1 MAREVA
7 QLLPAPAL
15 LPEDLSLVPHTH
27 IGSESSQ
34 LHAPLA
40 LGNLSLFWLVTS
52 PIHICPPPDT
62 HTHTHA
68 KKKKKE
74 QQPDFAPLSLFNK
87 F

>member
-1 MAREVA
+1 MTREVA

-15 LPEDLSLVPHTH
+15 LPVDLSLVPHTH

-52 PIHICPPPDT
+52 PIHICPPPT
-62 HTHTHA
+62 LIHIHMQ
-68 KKKKKE
+68 KKKKE